1 MPSRVDG
8 VAFVFIN
15 CILAP
20 ANMKMHFVLVSS
32 LMICAAPV
40 ALFQACADPIL
51 PYQQPI
57 EQQLTND
64 LAIGNGDGNTLNR
77 ALAAFHRTSKSLS
90 SDIAILRD
98 LNHLLDE
105 TPNYPALLTN
115 AVVSYT
121 ADFEARRD
129 ALVEQL
135 RPAPIS
141 GTKTSAQ
148 RMLDKINAA
157 LSNAQNDTVLS
168 RRIADLQTAATKIP
182 PTSNTIQRALRTKVG
197 LSVMTARIGA
207 LKFKST
213 RGGITGGTFQTAVG
227 NAIGEFTGSN
237 GVLTISGFDNGAIAR
252 GIHLHVEGI
261 SSNTP
266 ATYPLGIDQNTA
278 FYDATEVSRRR
289 EYHFAA
295 DPTLTNGF
303 VPNATL
309 TIDFISTNYVLGK
322 FTFVGTNV
330 VPCCDT
336 NTTASIHRGEFQLN
350 FRRD

>member
-1 MPSRVDG
+1 MT
-8 VAFVFIN
+8 VAFVFSN

-20 ANMKMHFVLVSS
+20 ANMKMHLLLSS
-32 LMICAAPV
+32 LLIMGAALPV
-40 ALFQACADPIL
+40 SEACADPIL

-64 LAIGNGDGNTLNR
+64 LAMGSGDANTLTK
-77 ALAAFHRTSKSLS
+77 ALDTYHRTSKSLS
-90 SDIAILRD
+90 SDIGILRD
-98 LNHLLDE
+98 LDNLLAE

-115 AVVSYT
+115 AANDYLN
-121 ADFEARRD
+121 DFEIRRD

-141 GTKTSAQ
+141 TTKTSAQ
-148 RMLDKINAA
+148 KMLDKITAA
-157 LSNAQNDTVLS
+157 LSNAENATVLS
-168 RRIADLQTAATKIP
+168 KRIAYLQTAATKIP

-197 LSVMTARIGA
+197 LSVMKAKVGV

-213 RGGITGGTFQTAVG
+213 RGGITGGTFQTEVG
-227 NAIGEFTGSN
+227 NAIGDFVGSN

-266 ATYPLGIDQNTA
+266 STYPLGVGENSA
-278 FYDATEVSRRR
+278 FYDATEVSKRH

-295 DPTLTNGF
+295 DPALTNGF
-303 VPNATL
+303 AAGASM
-309 TIDFISTNYVLGK
+309 TIDFISTNYVLGR
-322 FTFVGTNV
+322 FSFIGTNIAD
-330 VPCCDT
+330 CCDT
-336 NTTASIHRGEFQLN
+336 NTTASIHQGEFQVN
-350 FRRD
+350 FHH